1 MAINRNINYINKD
14 FADYRSQ
21 LINFSQT
28 YFPNTYSDFD
38 ASSIGMLFI
47 EQASYV
53 GDVLSFYLDNQVQ
66 ETYLQYARQ
75 NNNIFE
81 LAYMFNYKPKVTGL
95 ATVDI
100 DFYQL
105 LPAKTLPST
114 EVVPD
119 YDYALFVGANT
130 TVSTRLGGNYIIEDP
145 VDFTVS
151 SSQDNTDV
159 SIAQISSGNP
169 TYYLLKKTRKATSG
183 TIQTTTFTFGDFQEF
198 PTVDINNGSISHV
211 IDVFDSDG
219 NEYFEVDH
227 LGQELV
233 YQALKNS
240 NTNDPNNY
248 QDSDD
253 APYILQTKQVQRRF
267 ATRFKSDT
275 QLQIQ
280 FGSGNP
286 ADIDEEVTPNPKNVG
301 LGLPFEKDKLTTA
314 YSPTNFIFTNT
325 YGVAPTNTTLT
336 VRYLTG
342 GGVTSN
348 VPANSLVV
356 PLTSGVK
363 FLASSLNS
371 TTAQYIFDS
380 FATTNPNAATGGQ
393 NGDTLLEIRQN
404 SLSNYNTQLRNV
416 TADDYLIRALSM
428 PPKYGGVS
436 KAFIQKPL
444 VNDTGADLDLYV
456 LTQNTN
462 NNLIT
467 TSTTLKNNLKGYL
480 NQYRMIGDTISIKD
494 GFVVNIGVEFEI
506 IISPNY
512 NNNEVLNACITNLID
527 FFRIDNWQINQ
538 PIIMRDLYSIIDNIP
553 GTQSVKNIII
563 VNKTG
568 TNTGYSEYAYDING
582 ATQNGV
588 VYPSLDP
595 SIFEVKYPTDDILG
609 RIVTL

>member
-38 ASSIGMLFI
+38 QSSIGMMFI

-81 LAYMFNYKPKVTGL
+81 LAYMFNYKPKVTSL

-114 EVVPD
+114 EIVPD

-151 SSQDNTDV
+151 SSQDDTEV
-159 SIAQISSGNP
+159 SIAQISNGNP

-183 TIQTTTFTFGDFQEF
+183 TIQSETFTFGDFQEF
-198 PTVDINNGSISHV
+198 PTVNINNGNISHV
-211 IDVFDSDG
+211 IDVFDSNG

-233 YQALKNS
+233 YQAIKND
-240 NTNDPNNY
+240 NANDPNNY
-248 QDSDD
+248 QESDD
-253 APYILQTKQVQRRF
+253 APYLLQTKQVQRRF

-275 QLQIQ
+275 QLQLQ

-286 ADIDEEVTPNPKNVG
+286 SDTDEEVTPNPTNIG
-301 LGLPFEKDKLTTA
+301 LGLPFERNKLTTA

-348 VPANSLVV
+348 VPANSLIV
-356 PLTSGVK
+356 PITNGVK

-380 FATTNPNAATGGQ
+380 FATNNPNAATGGQ
-393 NGDTLLEIRQN
+393 NGDTLLEIREN
-404 SLSNYNTQLRNV
+404 SLSNYGTQLRNV

-428 PPKYGGVS
+428 PPKYGGIS

-444 VNDTGADLDLYV
+444 VNNTGADLDLYV
-456 LTQNTN
+456 LTSNTN
-462 NNLIT
+462 GNLIT
-467 TSTTLKNNLKGYL
+467 TSTALKNNLKGYL

-494 GFVVNIGVEFEI
+494 GFVVNIGVEFEV

-512 NNNEVLNACITNLID
+512 NNNEVLNACISRLIQ
-527 FFRIDNWQINQ
+527 FFQIENWQINQ
-538 PIIMRDLYSIIDNIP
+538 PIIIRDLYSIIDNVP
-553 GTQSVKNIII
+553 GTQSVKNVMI

-568 TNTGYSEYAYDING
+568 TNTGYSEYAYDIDG

-588 VYPSLDP
+588 IYPSLDP
-595 SIFEVKYPTDDILG
+595 CIFEVKYPTDDIKG

>member
-38 ASSIGMLFI
+38 QSSIGMMFI

-81 LAYMFNYKPKVTGL
+81 LAYMFNYKPKVTSL

-114 EVVPD
+114 EIVPD

-151 SSQDNTDV
+151 SSQDDTEV
-159 SIAQISSGNP
+159 SIAQISNGNP

-183 TIQTTTFTFGDFQEF
+183 TIQSETFTFGDFQEF
-198 PTVDINNGSISHV
+198 PTVNINNGNISHV
-211 IDVFDSDG
+211 IDVFDSNG

-233 YQALKNS
+233 YQAIKND
-240 NTNDPNNY
+240 NANDPNNY
-248 QDSDD
+248 QESDD
-253 APYILQTKQVQRRF
+253 APYLLQTKQVQRRF

-275 QLQIQ
+275 QLQLQ

-286 ADIDEEVTPNPKNVG
+286 SDTDEEVTPNPTNIG
-301 LGLPFEKDKLTTA
+301 LGLPFERNKLTTA

-356 PLTSGVK
+356 PITNGVK

-380 FATTNPNAATGGQ
+380 FATNNPNAATGGQ
-393 NGDTLLEIRQN
+393 NGDTLLEIREN
-404 SLSNYNTQLRNV
+404 SLSNYGTQLRNV

-428 PPKYGGVS
+428 PPKYGGIS

-444 VNDTGADLDLYV
+444 VNNTGADLDLYI
-456 LTQNTN
+456 LTSNTN
-462 NNLIT
+462 GNLIT
-467 TSTTLKNNLKGYL
+467 TSTALKNNLKGYL

-494 GFVVNIGVEFEI
+494 GFVVNIGVEFEV

-512 NNNEVLNACITNLID
+512 NNNEVLNACISRLIQ
-527 FFRIDNWQINQ
+527 FFQIENWQINQ
-538 PIIMRDLYSIIDNIP
+538 PIIIRDLYSIIDNVP
-553 GTQSVKNIII
+553 GTQSVKNVMI

-568 TNTGYSEYAYDING
+568 TNTGYSEYAYDIDG

-588 VYPSLDP
+588 IYPSLDP
-595 SIFEVKYPTDDILG
+595 CIFEVKYPTDDIKG

>member
-38 ASSIGMLFI
+38 ASSIGMMFI

-105 LPAKTLPST
+105 IPAKTLPST
-114 EVVPD
+114 EIVPD
-119 YDYALFVGANT
+119 YDYSLFVGANT

-151 SSQDNTDV
+151 SSQDPTTV
-159 SIAQISSGNP
+159 SIAQIASGNP

-183 TIQTTTFTFGDFQEF
+183 TIQISTFTFGDFEEF
-198 PTVDINNGSISHV
+198 PTVDINNGSISHI
-211 IDVFDSDG
+211 IDIFDTNG
-219 NEYFEVDH
+219 NEYYEVDH

-233 YQALKNS
+233 YTALRNS

-253 APYILQTKQVQRRF
+253 APYLLQTKQVQRRF

-286 ADIDEEVTPNPKNVG
+286 SDIDEEVTPNPKNVG
-301 LGLPFEKDKLTTA
+301 LGLPFERDKLTTA

-325 YGVAPTNTTLT
+325 YGIAPTNTTLT

-363 FLASSLNS
+363 FLASSLNA

-380 FATTNPNAATGGQ
+380 FATNNPDAATGGQ

-462 NNLIT
+462 NNLTT

-506 IISPNY
+506 IISPNF
-512 NNNEVLNACITNLID
+512 NNNEVLNACITRLINY
-527 FFRIDNWQINQ
+527 FNINNWQINQ
-538 PIIMRDLYSIIDNIP
+538 PIIMRELYSIIDNIP
-553 GTQSVKNIII
+553 GTQSVKNVLI

-568 TNTGYSEYAYDING
+568 TNTGYSEDAYDING

-588 VYPSLDP
+588 VFPSLDP
-595 SIFEVKYPTDDILG
+595 CIFEVKYPTDDILG

>member
-38 ASSIGMLFI
+38 ESSIGMMFI

-81 LAYMFNYKPKVTGL
+81 LAYMFNYKPKVTSL

-105 LPAKTLPST
+105 LPAKTLLST
-114 EVVPD
+114 EIVPD
-119 YDYALFVGANT
+119 YDYALFVGTNT

-145 VDFTVS
+145 IDFTVS
-151 SSQDNTDV
+151 SSQDDTDV
-159 SIAQISSGNP
+159 SITQISSGDP
-169 TYYLLKKTRKATSG
+169 TYYLIKKTRKATSG
-183 TIQTTTFTFGDFQEF
+183 TIQTETFTFGDFQEF
-198 PTVDINNGSISHV
+198 PTVTINNGNIAQI
-211 IDVFDSDG
+211 IDIFDSDG

-233 YQALKNS
+233 YQSIKND
-240 NTNDPNNY
+240 NANDPNNY
-248 QDSDD
+248 QESDD
-253 APYILQTKQVQRRF
+253 APYLLQTKQVQRRF
-267 ATRFKSDT
+267 ATRFKSES

-286 ADIDEEVTPNPKNVG
+286 SDTDEEVTPNPTNIG
-301 LGLPFEKDKLTTA
+301 LGLPFERNKLTTA

-356 PLTSGVK
+356 PITSGVK

-371 TTAQYIFDS
+371 NTAQYIFDS
-380 FATTNPNAATGGQ
+380 FATNNPNAATGGQ
-393 NGDTLLEIRQN
+393 NGDTLLEIREN
-404 SLSNYNTQLRNV
+404 SLSNYGTQLRNV

-428 PPKYGGVS
+428 PPKYGGIS

-444 VNDTGADLDLYV
+444 VNNTGADLDLYV
-456 LTQNTN
+456 LTANTN
-462 NNLIT
+462 GNLIS
-467 TSTTLKNNLKGYL
+467 TSTALKNNLKSYL

-494 GFVVNIGVEFEI
+494 GFVVNIGVEFEV

-512 NNNEVLNACITNLID
+512 NNNEVLNACISRLIE
-527 FFRIDNWQINQ
+527 FFLISNWQINQ

-553 GTQSVKNIII
+553 GTQSVKNVMI

-568 TNTGYSEYAYDING
+568 TNTGYSEYAYDIDG

-588 VYPSLDP
+588 IYPSLDP
-595 SIFEVKYPTDDILG
+595 CIFEVKYPSDDIKG

>member
-1 MAINRNINYINKD
+1 MVINRNINYISKD

-38 ASSIGMLFI
+38 ASSIGMMFI

-105 LPAKTLPST
+105 LPAKTLSST
-114 EVVPD
+114 EIVPD
-119 YDYALFVGANT
+119 YDYSLFVGANT

-151 SSQDNTDV
+151 SSQDPTTV

-198 PTVDINNGSISHV
+198 PTVDINNGSISHI
-211 IDVFDSDG
+211 IDIFDTNG

-233 YQALKNS
+233 YTALKNS

-253 APYILQTKQVQRRF
+253 APYLLQTKQVQRRF
-267 ATRFKSDT
+267 ATRFKSDS

-286 ADIDEEVTPNPKNVG
+286 SDTDEEVTPNPKNVG
-301 LGLPFEKDKLTTA
+301 LGLPFERDKLTTA

-363 FLASSLNS
+363 FLASSLNA

-380 FATTNPNAATGGQ
+380 FATNNPDAATGGQ

-428 PPKYGGVS
+428 PSKYGGVS

-444 VNDTGADLDLYV
+444 VNDTGADLDLYI

-462 NNLIT
+462 NNLTT

-494 GFVVNIGVEFEI
+494 GFVVNIGVEFEVI
-506 IISPNY
+506 IEPNF
-512 NNNEVLNACITNLID
+512 NNNEVLNACISRLINYFD
-527 FFRIDNWQINQ
+527 INNWQINQ
-538 PIIMRDLYSIIDNIP
+538 PIIMRELYSIIDNIP
-553 GTQSVKNIII
+553 GTQSVKNILI

>member
-38 ASSIGMLFI
+38 ESSIGMMFI

-81 LAYMFNYKPKVTGL
+81 LAYMFNYKPKVTSL

-105 LPAKTLPST
+105 LPAKTLLST
-114 EVVPD
+114 EIVPD

-145 VDFTVS
+145 IDFTVS
-151 SSQDNTDV
+151 SSQDDTDV
-159 SIAQISSGNP
+159 SIAQISSGDP
-169 TYYLLKKTRKATSG
+169 TYYLIKKTRKATSG
-183 TIQTTTFTFGDFQEF
+183 TIQTETFTFGDFQEF
-198 PTVDINNGSISHV
+198 PTVTINNGNIAQI
-211 IDVFDSDG
+211 IDIFDSDG

-233 YQALKNS
+233 YQSIKND
-240 NTNDPNNY
+240 NANDPNNY
-248 QDSDD
+248 QESDD
-253 APYILQTKQVQRRF
+253 APYLLQTKQVQRRF
-267 ATRFKSDT
+267 ATRFKSES

-286 ADIDEEVTPNPKNVG
+286 SDTDEEVTPNPTNIG
-301 LGLPFEKDKLTTA
+301 LGLPFERNKLTTA

-356 PLTSGVK
+356 PITSGVK

-371 TTAQYIFDS
+371 NTAQYIFDS
-380 FATTNPNAATGGQ
+380 FATNNPNAATGGQ
-393 NGDTLLEIRQN
+393 NGDTLLEIREN
-404 SLSNYNTQLRNV
+404 SLSNYGTQLRNV

-428 PPKYGGVS
+428 PPKYGGIS

-444 VNDTGADLDLYV
+444 VNNTGADLDLYV
-456 LTQNTN
+456 LTANTN
-462 NNLIT
+462 GNLIS
-467 TSTTLKNNLKGYL
+467 TSTALKNNLKSYL

-494 GFVVNIGVEFEI
+494 GFVVNIGVEFEV

-512 NNNEVLNACITNLID
+512 NNNEVLNACISRLIE
-527 FFRIDNWQINQ
+527 FFLISNWQINQ

-553 GTQSVKNIII
+553 GTQSVKNVMI

-568 TNTGYSEYAYDING
+568 TNTGYSEYAYDIDG

-588 VYPSLDP
+588 IYPSLDP
-595 SIFEVKYPTDDILG
+595 CIFEVKYPSDDIKG

>member
-38 ASSIGMLFI
+38 QSSIGMMFI

-81 LAYMFNYKPKVTGL
+81 LAYMFNYKPKVTSL

-105 LPAKTLPST
+105 LPAKTLSST
-114 EVVPD
+114 EIVPD

-151 SSQDNTDV
+151 SSQDDTEV
-159 SIAQISSGNP
+159 SIAQISNGDP
-169 TYYLLKKTRKATSG
+169 TYYLIKKTRKATSG
-183 TIQTTTFTFGDFQEF
+183 TIQSETFTFGDFQEF
-198 PTVDINNGSISHV
+198 PTVNINNGNISHV
-211 IDVFDSDG
+211 IDIFDSNG

-233 YQALKNS
+233 YQPIKND
-240 NTNDPNNY
+240 NANDPNNY
-248 QDSDD
+248 QESDD
-253 APYILQTKQVQRRF
+253 TPYLLQTKQVQRRF

-286 ADIDEEVTPNPKNVG
+286 SDTDEEVTPNPTNIG
-301 LGLPFEKDKLTTA
+301 LGLPFERNKLTTA

-356 PLTSGVK
+356 PITNGVK

-380 FATTNPNAATGGQ
+380 FATNNPNAATGGQ
-393 NGDTLLEIRQN
+393 NGDTLLEIREN
-404 SLSNYNTQLRNV
+404 SLSNYGTQLRNV

-428 PPKYGGVS
+428 PPKYGGIS

-444 VNDTGADLDLYV
+444 VNNTGADLDLYV
-456 LTQNTN
+456 LTSNTN
-462 NNLIT
+462 GNLIT
-467 TSTTLKNNLKGYL
+467 TSTALKNNLKGYL

-494 GFVVNIGVEFEI
+494 GFVVNIGVEFEV

-512 NNNEVLNACITNLID
+512 NNNEVLSACISRLIQ
-527 FFRIDNWQINQ
+527 FFQIENWQINQ
-538 PIIMRDLYSIIDNIP
+538 PIIIRDLYSIIDNIP
-553 GTQSVKNIII
+553 GTQSVKNVMI

-568 TNTGYSEYAYDING
+568 TNTGYSEYAYDIDG

-595 SIFEVKYPTDDILG
+595 CIFEVKYPTDDIKG

>member
-38 ASSIGMLFI
+38 QSSIGMMFI

-81 LAYMFNYKPKVTGL
+81 LAYMFNYKPKVTSL

-114 EVVPD
+114 EIVPD

-151 SSQDNTDV
+151 SSQDDTEV
-159 SIAQISSGNP
+159 SIAQISNGNP

-183 TIQTTTFTFGDFQEF
+183 TIQSETFTFGDFQEF
-198 PTVDINNGSISHV
+198 PTVNINNGNISHV
-211 IDVFDSDG
+211 IDVFDSNG

-233 YQALKNS
+233 YQAIKND
-240 NTNDPNNY
+240 NANDPNNY
-248 QDSDD
+248 QESDD
-253 APYILQTKQVQRRF
+253 APYLLQTKQVQRRF

-275 QLQIQ
+275 QLQLQ

-286 ADIDEEVTPNPKNVG
+286 SDTDEEVTPNPTNIG
-301 LGLPFEKDKLTTA
+301 LGLPFERNKLTTA

-356 PLTSGVK
+356 PITNGVK

-380 FATTNPNAATGGQ
+380 FATNNPNAATGGQ
-393 NGDTLLEIRQN
+393 NGDTLLEIREN
-404 SLSNYNTQLRNV
+404 SLSNYGTQLRNV

-428 PPKYGGVS
+428 PPKYGGIS

-444 VNDTGADLDLYV
+444 VNNTGADLDLYV
-456 LTQNTN
+456 LTSNTN
-462 NNLIT
+462 GNLIT
-467 TSTTLKNNLKGYL
+467 TSTALKNNLKGYL

-494 GFVVNIGVEFEI
+494 GFVVNIGVEFEV

-512 NNNEVLNACITNLID
+512 NNNEVLNACISRLIQ
-527 FFRIDNWQINQ
+527 FFQIENWQINQ
-538 PIIMRDLYSIIDNIP
+538 PIIIRDLYSIIDNVP
-553 GTQSVKNIII
+553 GTQSVKNVMI

-568 TNTGYSEYAYDING
+568 TNTGYSEYAYDIDG

-588 VYPSLDP
+588 IYPSLDP
-595 SIFEVKYPTDDILG
+595 CIFEVKYPTDDIKG

>member
-38 ASSIGMLFI
+38 QSSIGMMFI

-81 LAYMFNYKPKVTGL
+81 LAYMFNYKPKVTSL

-114 EVVPD
+114 EIVPD

-151 SSQDNTDV
+151 SSQDDTEV
-159 SIAQISSGNP
+159 SIAQISSGDP

-183 TIQTTTFTFGDFQEF
+183 TIQSETFTFGDFQEF
-198 PTVDINNGSISHV
+198 PTVNINNGNISHI
-211 IDVFDSDG
+211 IDIFDSNG
-219 NEYFEVDH
+219 NEYYEVDH

-233 YQALKNS
+233 YQSIKND
-240 NTNDPNNY
+240 NANDPNNY
-248 QDSDD
+248 QESDD
-253 APYILQTKQVQRRF
+253 TPYLLQTKKVQRRF

-286 ADIDEEVTPNPKNVG
+286 SDTDEEVTPNPTNIG
-301 LGLPFEKDKLTTA
+301 LGLPFERNKLTTA

-356 PLTSGVK
+356 PITNGVK

-380 FATTNPNAATGGQ
+380 FATNNPNAATGGQ
-393 NGDTLLEIRQN
+393 NGDTLLEIREN
-404 SLSNYNTQLRNV
+404 SLSNYGTQLRNV

-428 PPKYGGVS
+428 PPKYGGIS

-444 VNDTGADLDLYV
+444 VNNTGADLDLYV
-456 LTQNTN
+456 LTSNTN
-462 NNLIT
+462 GNLIT
-467 TSTTLKNNLKGYL
+467 TSTALKNNLKGYL

-494 GFVVNIGVEFEI
+494 GFVVNIGVEFEV

-512 NNNEVLNACITNLID
+512 NNNEVLNACISRLIQ
-527 FFRIDNWQINQ
+527 FFQIENWQINQ
-538 PIIMRDLYSIIDNIP
+538 PIIIRDLYSIIDNVP
-553 GTQSVKNIII
+553 GTQSVKNVMI

-568 TNTGYSEYAYDING
+568 TNTGYSEYAYDIDG

-588 VYPSLDP
+588 IYPSLDP
-595 SIFEVKYPTDDILG
+595 CIFEVKYPTDDIKG